1 MNKIKIIATIGPST
15 DNFDAIKSL
24 IMNGVDAFRINM
36 SYASLNS
43 GEKIIDM
50 INEINKFLNTYVAII
65 LDIKGPTVKVGHI
78 LNGKAIMRQNDKI
91 RMFID
96 PILGDCTK
104 FSVDYPDLI
113 NDVPLNSI
121 IKIDNGNIEFKVLDK
136 GENYLLC
143 QVLKE
148 GIIEDN
154 KILSLP
160 NIKLNRKFLNEQD
173 KEIIRF
179 ASRKNVDFLS
189 LSYVS
194 SAEDVLEVNDLLINL
209 GNDHLQIISKIESNY
224 ALDDIDNIVKVSD
237 GVIIDRKDLNIEV
250 PVEKIPSIQKKIIS
264 KCNVKGVISIVT
276 TDLLSAIISNNYP
289 SRAEVSDIANAVLD
303 GVDAIMLSDETTV
316 GDNPIETLKL
326 LEKVIQTV
334 ENDINYEYMLEQAIK
349 TEKRDLTG
357 SLAYS
362 VTGCALRLNCKAI
375 FTPTMS
381 GYTAKKISRFRP
393 PCPIIAPSPNINT
406 IKSLALNFG
415 IYPILIDDLKS
426 LDAIIEKSK
435 KIAQDVLAL
444 KDKDSIIITGG
455 YPFKKVKHTN
465 FMKIEEI

>member
-289 SRAEVSDIANAVLD
+289 ARAEVSDIANAVLD

>member
-1 MNKIKIIATIGPST
+1 MV
-15 DNFDAIKSL
+15 L
-24 IMNGVDAFRINM
+24 W
-36 SYASLNS
+36 
-43 GEKIIDM
+43 
-50 INEINKFLNTYVAII
+50 
-65 LDIKGPTVKVGHI
+65 
-78 LNGKAIMRQNDKI
+78 
-91 RMFID
+91 
-96 PILGDCTK
+96 
-104 FSVDYPDLI
+104 
-113 NDVPLNSI
+113 
-121 IKIDNGNIEFKVLDK
+121 LDK
-136 GENYLLC
+136 
-143 QVLKE
+143 
-148 GIIEDN
+148 
-154 KILSLP
+154 
-160 NIKLNRKFLNEQD
+160 
-173 KEIIRF
+173 
-179 ASRKNVDFLS
+179 
-189 LSYVS
+189 
-194 SAEDVLEVNDLLINL
+194 
-209 GNDHLQIISKIESNY
+209 
-224 ALDDIDNIVKVSD
+224 D
-237 GVIIDRKDLNIEV
+237 GY
-250 PVEKIPSIQKKIIS
+250 QKKIIS

-289 SRAEVSDIANAVLD
+289 ARAEVSDIANAVLD

-381 GYTAKKISRFRP
+381 GYTAKKISRFRL

>member
-289 SRAEVSDIANAVLD
+289 ARAEVSDIANAVLD

-444 KDKDSIIITGG
+444 KNKDSIIITGG

>member
-289 SRAEVSDIANAVLD
+289 ARAEVSDIANAVLD

-406 IKSLALNFG
+406 IKYLALNFG

-444 KDKDSIIITGG
+444 KNKDSIIITGG

>member
-415 IYPILIDDLKS
+415 IYPILTDD
-426 LDAIIEKSK
+426 
-435 KIAQDVLAL
+435 
-444 KDKDSIIITGG
+444 
-455 YPFKKVKHTN
+455 
-465 FMKIEEI
+465 

>member
-289 SRAEVSDIANAVLD
+289 ARAEVSDIANAVLD

-381 GYTAKKISRFRP
+381 GYTAKKISRFRL

>member
-36 SYASLNS
+36 SYASLNY

-289 SRAEVSDIANAVLD
+289 ARAEVSDIANAVLD